1 LTQGGGHFVIDFG
14 AYCVIIVSMK
24 LLKEIIAQWGNV
36 DAEQCKELACYFP
49 DTTLI
54 IKWGFL
60 PREACPASRVAHRIE
75 AVERLQGD
83 YCREVFIQSKSF
95 QMLKEVLGCK

>member
-1 LTQGGGHFVIDFG
+1 
-14 AYCVIIVSMK
+14 MK

-95 QMLKEVLGCK
+95 QKLKEVLGVKS

>member
-1 LTQGGGHFVIDFG
+1 
-14 AYCVIIVSMK
+14 MK
-24 LLKEIIAQWGNV
+24 LLKDIVAQWGNV
-36 DAEQCKELACYFP
+36 NAEQCQELACYFP

-75 AVERLQGD
+75 AVERLHGD
-83 YCREVFIQSKSF
+83 YCREVFIKSSSL
-95 QMLKEVLGCK
+95 QKLKEVLGVK